1 MSGPKAFTVVAAPAA
16 ISLAPVVAVIAATAL
31 AAGIAAR
38 ANEEAERERLRKE
51 ELRRAEERRQVEQ
64 ERLRRIAAAKAAAEA
79 AERKRAL
86 DAEVAEA
93 VSACQVEIES
103 SQALLDSRFST
114 DAITSRFAALKQ
126 SAINATESASIREA
140 AKGLQQDLHEHVNHI
155 KAFRAVEAECAD
167 SVKTLTA
174 EKAVQIFSAA
184 ELAVIRE
191 NYAKAMAAPKL
202 IADGPEKATENLR
215 RLISQSRALVTESL
229 TKESNFEVRN
239 KLLQT
244 TINALQSLGFF
255 VSDPEYANPADPL
268 GNVALTAT
276 RGAERVVLSVPLVG
290 DVQSDWQGVPEE
302 PCKGDFFTFLDKL
315 EEGGFPC
322 KPTRPDLQERPK
334 LIRKGE
340 KQLPGNAGSTR
351 TA

>member
-1 MSGPKAFTVVAAPAA
+1 MSGPKAFTVVAAPVAVP
-16 ISLAPVVAVIAATAL
+16 IAPVVAVIAAAAL

-38 ANEEAERERLRKE
+38 MSEEAEKERRRKE
-51 ELRRAEERRQVEQ
+51 DLRREEEQRRVEQ

-79 AERKRAL
+79 AERKRVL

-93 VSACQVEIES
+93 VSTCQVEIES
-103 SQALLDSRFST
+103 SQALLDSRFSSDT
-114 DAITSRFAALKQ
+114 LTARFADLQ
-126 SAINATESASIREA
+126 RSASNAKESASIKA
-140 AKGLQQDLHEHVNHI
+140 AATGLQQELQTYVGEV

-167 SVKTLTA
+167 CMKTLIA
-174 EKAVQIFSAA
+174 EKAAQTYSAA
-184 ELAVIRE
+184 ELAAIRDR
-191 NYAKAMAAPKL
+191 YAKAIAAPKL
-202 IADGPEKATENLR
+202 RSDGPKKAADNLR
-215 RLISQSRALVTESL
+215 RLIAESRALVTESL

-255 VSDPEYANPADPL
+255 VSDPEYSNPTDPL

-302 PCKGDFFTFLDKL
+302 PCKDDFFAFLDKL

-334 LIRKGE
+334 LIQKGA
-340 KQLPGNAGSTR
+340 KQLPGNAGTGR
-351 TA
+351 TV

>member
-1 MSGPKAFTVVAAPAA
+1 MSGPKAFTVVAAPVA
-16 ISLAPVVAVIAATAL
+16 IPVAPMVAVLAAAAL

-38 ANEEAERERLRKE
+38 AHEEAEKERLRKE
-51 ELRRAEERRQVEQ
+51 ELRREEERRQVEQ
-64 ERLRRIAAAKAAAEA
+64 ERLRRIAEAKAAAEA
-79 AERKRAL
+79 AERKRVL

-93 VSACQVEIES
+93 VSTCQVEIES
-103 SQALLDSRFST
+103 SHALLDSRFSK
-114 DAITSRFAALKQ
+114 DAIDTRFAALQQ
-126 SAINATESASIREA
+126 SASDAKESASIKA
-140 AKGLQQDLHEHVNHI
+140 AAIGLQQDLHRHVDQI

-167 SVKTLTA
+167 CMKTLTA
-174 EKAVQIFSAA
+174 ENAVHTFSAG
-184 ELAVIRE
+184 ELAAIRDS
-191 NYAKAMAAPKL
+191 YAKAMAAPKL
-202 IADGPEKATENLR
+202 LADGPEKAAENLR
-215 RLISQSRALVTESL
+215 RLITQSRSLVTESL

-255 VSDPEYANPADPL
+255 VSDPEYSNPADPL
-268 GNVALTAT
+268 GKVALMAT

-302 PCKGDFFTFLDKL
+302 PCKGDFFAFLDKL

-340 KQLPGNAGSTR
+340 KQLPGNTGTSR

>member
-1 MSGPKAFTVVAAPAA
+1 MSGPKAFRVVAAPVA
-16 ISLAPVVAVIAATAL
+16 IPVAPVVAVIAAAAL
-31 AAGIAAR
+31 AAEIAAR
-38 ANEEAERERLRKE
+38 ANEEAERQRIRKE
-51 ELRRAEERRQVEQ
+51 ELRREEERRKAEQ
-64 ERLRRIAAAKAAAEA
+64 ERLRQIAAAKAAAEA
-79 AERKRAL
+79 AERKRVL

-103 SQALLDSRFST
+103 SKALMDPRFSA
-114 DAITSRFAALKQ
+114 DAIDEKFAALQQ
-126 SAINATESASIREA
+126 SANTAQESASIKA
-140 AKGLQQDLHEHVNHI
+140 AATQLQEDLHAYI
-155 KAFRAVEAECAD
+155 AQIRSFRAIEAECAD
-167 SVKTLTA
+167 CMKTVTA
-174 EKAVQIFSAA
+174 EKAAQTFSAGD
-184 ELAVIRE
+184 LAAIRDK
-191 NYAKAMAAPKL
+191 YAKATAAPNL
-202 IADGPEKATENLR
+202 LGDGPEKAAESLR
-215 RLISQSRALVTESL
+215 RLAAQSRSLVTESL
-229 TKESNFEVRN
+229 TKESNFDVRN

-244 TINALQSLGFF
+244 TIDALQSLGFF

-276 RGAERVVLSVPLVG
+276 RGSERVVLSVPLVG

-302 PCKGDFFTFLDKL
+302 PCKGDFFAFLDKL

-340 KQLPGNAGSTR
+340 KQLPSNAGSSR

>member
-1 MSGPKAFTVVAAPAA
+1 MSGPKAFTVVAAPVA
-16 ISLAPVVAVIAATAL
+16 IPLAPVVAVIAAAAL

-38 ANEEAERERLRKE
+38 ASEEAEKERLRKE
-51 ELRRAEERRQVEQ
+51 ELRREEERRQVEQ

-79 AERKRAL
+79 VERKRAL

-93 VSACQVEIES
+93 VSSCQIEIES
-103 SQALLDSRFST
+103 STALLDSRFPT
-114 DAITSRFAALKQ
+114 DAISTRFAALQQ
-126 SAINATESASIREA
+126 SASKAKESASIKA
-140 AKGLQQDLHEHVNHI
+140 AATQLQQDLHKHIDFI

-167 SVKTLTA
+167 CMKTLNA
-174 EKAVQIFSAA
+174 EKAVQTFSAA
-184 ELAVIRE
+184 GLATIRE
-191 NYAKAMAAPKL
+191 NYAKAVAAPKL
-202 IADGPEKATENLR
+202 LADGPEKAAENLR
-215 RLISQSRALVTESL
+215 RLASQSRSLVTESL

-244 TINALQSLGFF
+244 TIGALQSLGFF
-255 VSDPEYANPADPL
+255 VADPEYSNPADPL

-302 PCKGDFFTFLDKL
+302 PCKGDFFAFLDKL

>member
-1 MSGPKAFTVVAAPAA
+1 MSGPKAFTVVAAPVA
-16 ISLAPVVAVIAATAL
+16 IPIAPVVAVIAAAAL

-38 ANEEAERERLRKE
+38 ANEEAEKERLRKE
-51 ELRRAEERRQVEQ
+51 ELRREEERRQVEQ

-79 AERKRAL
+79 AERKRVL
-86 DAEVAEA
+86 DAEVADA
-93 VSACQVEIES
+93 VSTCQVEIES
-103 SQALLDSRFST
+103 SKALMDSRFSA
-114 DAITSRFAALKQ
+114 DAITSRFAALQK
-126 SAINATESASIREA
+126 SASEAKESASIKA
-140 AKGLQQDLHEHVNHI
+140 AATQLQQDHHKYVEQI

-167 SVKTLTA
+167 CMKTLTA
-174 EKAVQIFSAA
+174 EKAVQTFSAA
-184 ELAVIRE
+184 DLTAIRDT
-191 NYAKAMAAPKL
+191 YAKAIASPKL
-202 IADGPEKATENLR
+202 LSDGPDKAAENLR
-215 RLISQSRALVTESL
+215 RVISKSRSLVTESL

-255 VSDPEYANPADPL
+255 VSDPEYSNPADPL

-302 PCKGDFFTFLDKL
+302 PCKGDFFAFLDKL

-340 KQLPGNAGSTR
+340 KQLPGNAGSSR

>member
-16 ISLAPVVAVIAATAL
+16 ISVAPVLFVL
-31 AAGIAAR
+31 AAGALAVGIAAHVH
-38 ANEEAERERLRKE
+38 EEEEKERLRKE
-51 ELRRAEERRQVEQ
+51 ELRRDEELRQVEQ

-79 AERKRAL
+79 AERRRVL

-93 VSACQVEIES
+93 VSSCQVDIES
-103 SQALLDSRFST
+103 STAVLDSRFST
-114 DAITSRFAALKQ
+114 DAISTRFAALQQ
-126 SAINATESASIREA
+126 SASKANDSASITA
-140 AKGLQQDLHEHVNHI
+140 TATQLQQDLHKHIDQI

-167 SVKTLTA
+167 CMKTLTA
-174 EKAVQIFSAA
+174 ETAVQTFSAA
-184 ELAVIRE
+184 ELATIRD
-191 NYAKAMAAPKL
+191 NYAKTVAAPKL
-202 IADGPEKATENLR
+202 LADGPEKATENLR
-215 RLISQSRALVTESL
+215 RLVSQSRSLVIESL
-229 TKESNFEVRN
+229 TLESNFELRN

-255 VSDPEYANPADPL
+255 VSDPEYSNPADPL
-268 GNVALTAT
+268 GNVALMAT

-302 PCKGDFFTFLDKL
+302 PCKGDFFAFLDKL

-340 KQLPGNAGSTR
+340 KQLPGNTGTSR